1 MKWLLQR
8 IFAGLAAV
16 AVVAAGA
23 GALLGM
29 QYSGDPAPWA
39 ASTGDDAAWL
49 GNAWVNGD
57 RDERDIAALLPRLEE
72 AGFADLYVHAG
83 DIGADGTVDPEGYAA
98 AGRFLDTLRAE
109 LPDTRVLG
117 WLSSTA
123 SGSSLVEDRIDAAGR
138 AALAAAAGDV
148 VDAGFD
154 GVHYAVYPVSSN
166 DPTLPDLLERTR
178 EEAGEDAVMSVDAQH
193 VELIPGLRLPVHLVA
208 RGERYWSAGYLQR
221 VAEQADQLV
230 IRGHGTGMPFTS
242 LYGGFMVRQ
251 AELAV
256 DAVPEDVTLRFGV
269 PSFGHEG
276 WGEVSAAESVAT
288 ATEAVRIGLTNAGER
303 RESVG
308 MAVYVLDDTSD
319 EDWRA
324 FREGWLA
331 PGR

>member
-8 IFAGLAAV
+8 ILAGLAAI
-16 AVVAAGA
+16 AVVATGA

-57 RDERDIAALLPRLEE
+57 RDERDVAALLPRLRE

-83 DIGADGTVDPEGYAA
+83 DIGPEGTVDPAGYAA
-98 AGRFLDTLRAE
+98 ADRFLGALRRE
-109 LPDTRVLG
+109 LPETRVLG

-123 SGSSLVEDRIDAAGR
+123 SGSSLVADRIDPAGR
-138 AALAAAAGDV
+138 AALAAAAGDM

-178 EEAGEDAVMSVDAQH
+178 EEAGPDAVLSVDAQQ

-208 RGERYWSAGYLQR
+208 RGERYWSVGYLRR
-221 VAEQADQLV
+221 VAEQADQVV
-230 IRGHGTGMPFTS
+230 IRGHGTGMPIES

-251 AELAV
+251 AELGLE
-256 DAVPEDVTLRFGV
+256 AVPEEVTLRFGV
-269 PSFGHEG
+269 PSYDHEG
-276 WGEVSAAESVAT
+276 WGEASSAESVAT
-288 ATEAVRIGLTNAGER
+288 AARAVRLGLTGSGER

-308 MAVYVLDDTSD
+308 MAVYVLDDTS
-319 EDWRA
+319 EENWEA
-324 FREGWLA
+324 FRDGWLA